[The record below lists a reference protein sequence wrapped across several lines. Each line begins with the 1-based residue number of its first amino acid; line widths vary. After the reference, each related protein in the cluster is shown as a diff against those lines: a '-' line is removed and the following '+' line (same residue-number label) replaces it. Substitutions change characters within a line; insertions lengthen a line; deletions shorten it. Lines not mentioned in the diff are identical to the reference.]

1 MPRRPSP
8 APVWALLCLITLVVV
23 GAADPSPAGAQSPLP
38 PGAAYPAKAYILV
51 DADTGKVLDAF
62 NEHEALPPASTTK
75 LMTALV
81 ATEKLAKET
90 TFTVSPGAAG
100 QPAMRIG
107 MVAGERWTHDAA
119 MHSLMMVSAND
130 AAYALAE
137 AASGSL
143 AAFAD
148 DMTKAAV
155 RYGMVDSR
163 FADPA
168 GFDDASAFG
177 GGSRVSAYDLAI
189 AARNVL
195 AVPDL
200 TGMAGTPK
208 YSFDGPD
215 GKSHVL
221 YNHDK
226 LLARYAG
233 ATGLKTGYTA
243 LAGHTFVGTAT
254 RDGRTMISV
263 VLNAD
268 DTYGVASALM
278 DKGFATPADAAGL
291 GTTLPPVRV
300 QPFQAPEPATLVPG
314 KATGKAA
321 KPAARKA
328 LSTASAQPVADHHPV
343 GRGGA
348 SRMLTV
354 LLLVVAGAA
363 GVVVTSRRR
372 ADRRRRERLARR
384 RRLAELRRSAYL
396 DALSDDSWDVEMA
409 VPVQGQFDA
418 AFPLPTV
425 E

>member
-8 APVWALLCLITLVVV
+8 APVWALLCLMTVVT
-23 GAADPSPAGAQSPLP
+23 GGLAGPPPAGAQAAPP
-38 PGAAYPAKAYILV
+38 PGAHPAKAWILV

-62 NEHEALPPASTTK
+62 DEHEALPPASTTK

-81 ATEKLAKET
+81 ATEKLAKEA
-90 TFTVSPGAAG
+90 TFTVGADAAA

-107 MVAGERWTHDAA
+107 MAAGERWTFDAA
-119 MHSLMMVSAND
+119 LHSLMMVSAND

-143 AAFAD
+143 GAFAN
-148 DMTKAAV
+148 DMTAAAV
-155 RYGMVDSR
+155 RFGMVDSR

-195 AVPDL
+195 AVPGL
-200 TGMAGTPK
+200 AALAGTTK
-208 YSFDGPD
+208 YRFDGPD
-215 GKSHVL
+215 GHPHVL

-226 LLARYAG
+226 LLGRYPG

-268 DTYGVASALM
+268 HTYGIASALM
-278 DKGFATPADAAGL
+278 DKGFATPADAPGL
-291 GTTLPPVRV
+291 GEPLAPVRV
-300 QPFQAPEPATLVPG
+300 QPFRAPLAATLVPG
-314 KATGKAA
+314 KAVAEH
-321 KPAARKA
+321 R
-328 LSTASAQPVADHHPV
+328 PVKS
-343 GRGGA
+343 GGA
-348 SRMLTV
+348 SGGLTV
-354 LLLVVAGAA
+354 LVFAVGSSAGA
-363 GVVVTSRRR
+363 GVALRRR
-372 ADRRRRERLARR
+372 AERRRRARAARR
-384 RRLAELRRSAYL
+384 RRLAELRRTAYL
-396 DALSDDSWDVEMA
+396 DALTDDSWDVEMA
-409 VPVQGQFDA
+409 VPVQGQLEELT
-418 AFPLPTV
+418 PLPAA